1 MDVRPGRRRRR
12 RRARPPRHG
21 DLGLAGS
28 VEYSAGLWWV
38 ANRSA
43 KRPLLIESATGH
55 APRRLGSGH
64 RHVVNVSPLAVLV
77 PGAIFTHRIEVLL
90 PDEVL
95 AAFRVDA
102 PAPSG
107 KITLGVLV
115 PPERDRH
122 ALLARFTTTVTDAAG
137 QTDSRSDPISVQPNG
152 RVRAWGLNAL
162 GQLGD
167 GTTAMRTT
175 PTQVS
180 GLGAASDVIV
190 IAGGGYTTMALK
202 SDGTVLAWG
211 AQPGRTAGRW
221 HDHEQEHPGTRQRAR
236 PGKWRRSHR
245 DRAFTCGGAENRR
258 RPTGLGVQREWRAW
272 RRERHEQECPGA
284 DQRARPGKRRQGNRR
299 GVPPCCGP
307 QGGWHRSRPEEQL
320 PRRAGRWQHD
330 GRLRD
335 HSGTG
340 QRARGGSGVTAVAAG
355 SEQTFALGSDS

>member
-1 MDVRPGRRRRR
+1 MSVPWPCWSLAPSSPIGSRCSSPTRCSPRSGST
-12 RRARPPRHG
+12 PP
-21 DLGLAGS
+21 
-28 VEYSAGLWWV
+28 
-38 ANRSA
+38 
-43 KRPLLIESATGH
+43 P
-55 APRRLGSGH
+55 
-64 RHVVNVSPLAVLV
+64 
-77 PGAIFTHRIEVLL
+77 
-90 PDEVL
+90 
-95 AAFRVDA
+95 
-102 PAPSG
+102 PSG

-211 AQPGRTAGRW
+211 PQPGRTAGIW

-299 GVPPCCGP
+299 GVPPCCGLKAD
-307 QGGWHRSRPEEQL
+307 GTVLARRSNFRGEL
-320 PRRAGRWQHD
+320 GD
-330 GRLRD
+330 GSTTDVYGTTPVRV
-335 HSGTG
+335 SGLG
-340 QRARGGSGVTAVAAG
+340 GGSGVTAVAAG